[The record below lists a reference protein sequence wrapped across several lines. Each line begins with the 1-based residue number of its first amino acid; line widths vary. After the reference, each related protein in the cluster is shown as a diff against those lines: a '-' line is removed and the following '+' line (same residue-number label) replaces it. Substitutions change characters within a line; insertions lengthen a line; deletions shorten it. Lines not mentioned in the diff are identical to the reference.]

1 MTDNRLRFLALA
13 GAVTAALAVAPPAAA
28 DPPYAKPDLD
38 VTTCY
43 VVDDPID
50 YGDGVDW
57 WKLHYTYV
65 NEGYLAST
73 GTFVVETAPVW
84 KAGAGNAVVDTFVHG
99 PMPRN
104 QPVSKQFW
112 VTRDVALTAAW
123 SVRLDTGNDISESE
137 NDDNTCTSWYNPT

>member
-1 MTDNRLRFLALA
+1 MTVDRLRFLALA
-13 GAVTAALAVAPPAAA
+13 SAVTAALAIASPAAA

-43 VVDDPID
+43 AVDDPID

-65 NEGYLAST
+65 NEGYVAST

-84 KAGAGNAVVDTFVHG
+84 KAGVGNAVLHTFVQG

-112 VTRDVALTAAW
+112 VTRDVAVTAAW
-123 SVRLDTGNDISESE
+123 SVRLDTGNDVSEADNS
-137 NDDNTCTSWYNPT
+137 DNTCTFWSNPS